1 MATAKRKT
9 RKKTRAGWLVAAI
22 AALLLAALIGY
33 MAANASV
40 VRVRRARVAVPDL
53 PSAFEGNTLLYVSDI
68 DLCGWNTPR
77 KSAALMM
84 RLQEL
89 RPDILLLGGDYTSPS
104 VIESLNRPLNRAP
117 SLDAKRARMD
127 FFLLIK
133 DFYAPLGKFAVAAPE
148 DGDLDDLRGAAES
161 GGVRLLHGDA
171 AKLESDGGAI
181 WLKGCAD
188 GERGAGSAFQRGDC
202 VIAAA
207 WSPDAFPLMLTSEAK
222 DGGPWIDLLLS
233 GHTHGGQIS
242 VLGRSILSLSTQ
254 ERQFPGGWSLQN
266 GVPVLVGSGVGCEGA
281 NLRLG
286 SAPEVWLITLTAKPA
301 EAE

>member
-1 MATAKRKT
+1 MARGKRKA
-9 RKKTRAGWLVAAI
+9 RKRTRAGWLAAAFVA
-22 AALLLAALIGY
+22 LVLAALVGY

-53 PSAFEGNTLLYVSDI
+53 PPAFEGKTLLYISDI

-89 RPDILLLGGDYTSPS
+89 QPDILLLGGDYTSPS
-104 VIESLNRPLNRAP
+104 VIDSLNRPLNRGP

-127 FFLLIK
+127 FFLLIN

-161 GGVRLLHGDA
+161 GGVRLLYGDA

-181 WLKGCAD
+181 WIKGCAE
-188 GERGAGSAFQRGDC
+188 GERDAGSAFRRDDC
-202 VIAAA
+202 VIAAV
-207 WSPDAFPLMLTSEAK
+207 WSPDAFPMLVTSEAK
-222 DGGPWIDLLLS
+222 DGGPWIDLMLS
-233 GHTHGGQIS
+233 GHTHGGQIA
-242 VLGRSILSLSTQ
+242 VLGRSILSLSAQ

-266 GVPVLVGSGVGCEGA
+266 GVPVLVSSGLGCEGA

-286 SAPEVWLITLTAKPA
+286 SVPEVWLITLAAKAA